1 MRLSS
6 DKEVIKIKDVV
17 PVKSDIFL
25 QMIYYRRVLE
35 ILILHTFEN
44 EVSIVTQLGLYIGS
58 Q

>member
-17 PVKSDIFL
+17 PVISDIFL
-25 QMIYYRRVLE
+25 QMIYYCRVLE